1 MRGVLRVPLQGQF
14 GGESGRASVGPE
26 AALFQEPRQVAQRTS
41 HEWTRTLCFW
51 SHRGSRR
58 TRGPGGCRESVLP
71 TRVAGGRP
79 LNWRTMGCPTAALPV
94 VDPAGCGSTIG
105 GSASSRSRSLAH
117 SLAQRKLLRCSALVP
132 NPDRNK
138 NRGHQTAATIVVV
151 GAEGQ
156 PNHVAEQ
163 SNSNQG
169 EEEFVHARACGD
181 SQPSGGEQGCR
192 SGCFM
197 SGAEEAPAA
206 GSAQS
211 ERSRL

>member
-1 MRGVLRVPLQGQF
+1 MRGVLRVPLQGQV

-26 AALFQEPRQVAQRTS
+26 AALFQEPRQVAQRSS

-51 SHRGSRR
+51 SHRGSAEPEV
-58 TRGPGGCRESVLP
+58 RGLPRISAAKQDRWGETVELENNGMSQPRFCRLWINLWINYCWISL
-71 TRVAGGRP
+71 
-79 LNWRTMGCPTAALPV
+79 
-94 VDPAGCGSTIG
+94 
-105 GSASSRSRSLAH
+105 SSRSR

-138 NRGHQTAATIVVV
+138 NWGHQTAATIVVI
-151 GAEGQ
+151 GTEGQ

-163 SNSNQG
+163 SKSNQG
-169 EEEFVHARACGD
+169 EEEFVHARSC
-181 SQPSGGEQGCR
+181 SETQPSGGEQGCR

-197 SGAEEAPAA
+197 SGAVEAPAA

-211 ERSRL
+211 ERFRL